1 MLPSM
6 FSESPPAAPVEL
18 FSEIMLEVHPAGFP
32 TMARALAEADLRDVL
47 PAITV
52 PTLLLYGDKDVRA
65 PLTVAQHLHDAIPG
79 SKLVVMPGVGHMSS
93 VEAAGRFTTEVR
105 SFLRSVSI

>member
-1 MLPSM
+1 
-6 FSESPPAAPVEL
+6 V
-18 FSEIMLEVHPAGFP
+18 
-32 TMARALAEADLRDVL
+32 RALAEADLRDVL

-65 PLTVAQHLHDAIPG
+65 PLTVAQHLHAAIPG
-79 SKLVVMPGVGHMSS
+79 SKLVVMADVGHMSS